1 MEKIIQISAGKGP
14 AECTWVVA
22 KVVKFLLVEAK
33 EMRLVHT
40 ILHREKGPENGT
52 LLSATVQLEGE
63 MVSDFTEK
71 WVGTIK
77 WVGKSEFRKHHKRK
91 NWFIGVQELD
101 LSDEKFSFQD
111 KDFRF
116 EATRASG
123 PGGQHV
129 NKVSTAVRATHLP
142 TGLAIL
148 ASDSR
153 SQSRNKKSAK
163 ERLINL
169 LKVRRFQEKQEK
181 VRNSWLNHH
190 QLERG
195 NPVRVFRGSD
205 FKSEFTNTKY
215 KSRRLQA
222 KNELKSVRL

>member
-22 KVVKFLLVEAK
+22 KVLKFLLAEAK
-33 EMRLVHT
+33 EVGIVHT
-40 ILHREKGPENGT
+40 ILHREKGTENGT
-52 LLSATVQLEGE
+52 LLSATLQLEGE
-63 MVSDFTEK
+63 GVTDFVRNWRGTVK
-71 WVGTIK
+71 WI
-77 WVGKSEFRKHHKRK
+77 GKSEFRKHHKRK
-91 NWFIGVQELD
+91 NWFVGVHELD

-111 KDFRF
+111 KDFKY
-116 EATRASG
+116 EATRAGG

-142 TGLAIL
+142 TGLVIL
-148 ASDSR
+148 ASESR
-153 SQSRNKKSAK
+153 SQSRNKKNAK

-181 VRNSWLNHH
+181 AKNSWLNHH

-195 NPVRVFRGSD
+195 NPVRVFKGSD
-205 FKSEFTNTKY
+205 FKSEFMKKKY
-215 KSRRLQA
+215 KRERFVGENL
-222 KNELKSVRL
+222 